1 MTEHVRIIVNGYRRQ
16 YVTDT
21 TELSPRRSD
30 AAVFNSHS
38 DMARFN
44 SFMAF
49 LEPMYA
55 DRIDLDVD
63 VD

>member
-30 AAVFNSHS
+30 AAVFSES
-38 DMARFN
+38 TDMDKFH

-55 DRIDLDVD
+55 DRIDLEVD
-63 VD
+63 TD

>member
-1 MTEHVRIIVNGYRRQ
+1 MTEQVRIIVNGYRRQ

-30 AAVFNSHS
+30 AAVFSADR
-38 DMARFN
+38 DMAKFN

-49 LEPMYA
+49 LEPVYA
-55 DRIDLDVD
+55 DRIDLDVE
-63 VD
+63 